1 MLIRE
6 YDQKKD
12 LIIIIFKF
20 MRNFNKSLAM
30 GLLLALLFMGFG
42 PIPVF
47 SATTP
52 TLGMAATYGVLAS
65 TYTNTVIGTTISGG
79 VGFTTGPA
87 VVPGGAHINY
97 GSGAPYASA
106 GADQGIALADLALQ
120 PCTFDFAPGAIN
132 LSTDITHGPAGVY
145 TPGVYCSVGAMNVG
159 GPLTLNGNG
168 TYIFRSVGAL
178 TSTAGSIITLT
189 GASACDVFWTPTE
202 AATLAANT
210 TFAGTI
216 ISDAGITIGANTIW
230 SGRALAFGGT
240 VTTDT
245 DTITAPSCASSLA
258 TLHIIK
264 QVINN
269 NGGVATAALFN
280 LHVKLAGVDV
290 AGSPAVGTVTP
301 GTSYSL
307 AAGTY
312 KVSEDVNA
320 SYTSSFSGDCD
331 AGGNITL
338 VAGND
343 KSCTI
348 TNDDIAALT
357 GTINVVKVVV
367 NDNGRTKTIANF
379 PLFVNGVAVISGV
392 TNTFAAPATYTVT
405 ETVNTDYVQS
415 FSGDCDVNGQVIL
428 AVGTNKFCIITNND
442 TAPSSGGSGGTFF
455 GPAAP
460 PLIAVLKVPS
470 PLSLPLGPGLVMYT
484 YTLRNIGT
492 VPVTDITMVGDT
504 CSPIV
509 LNSGDGNADSKLD
522 VSETWEYRCST
533 TLTKTHTNT
542 VVATGWAN
550 GLSATDIASAT
561 VVVGA
566 PIVPPLIHVTK
577 VPSTPTVL
585 AGGTVTYTEK
595 ITNPGTVAL
604 NNVILTDDKRAPTK
618 YVSGDTDNDAK
629 LDTTETWTYTCRTS
643 LNKTTTNTAV
653 ASGEANGLTARD
665 FAVATVVVAAVVPGL
680 PNTGSA
686 PAENS
691 ILWFAGIAGIFVV
704 LFFLYVRQKKQSE

>member
-1 MLIRE
+1 
-6 YDQKKD
+6 
-12 LIIIIFKF
+12 
-20 MRNFNKSLAM
+20 
-30 GLLLALLFMGFG
+30 
-42 PIPVF
+42 
-47 SATTP
+47 
-52 TLGMAATYGVLAS
+52 
-65 TYTNTVIGTTISGG
+65 
-79 VGFTTGPA
+79 
-87 VVPGGAHINY
+87 
-97 GSGAPYASA
+97 
-106 GADQGIALADLALQ
+106 
-120 PCTFDFAPGAIN
+120 
-132 LSTDITHGPAGVY
+132 
-145 TPGVYCSVGAMNVG
+145 
-159 GPLTLNGNG
+159 
-168 TYIFRSVGAL
+168 
-178 TSTAGSIITLT
+178 
-189 GASACDVFWTPTE
+189 
-202 AATLAANT
+202 
-210 TFAGTI
+210 
-216 ISDAGITIGANTIW
+216 
-230 SGRALAFGGT
+230 
-240 VTTDT
+240 
-245 DTITAPSCASSLA
+245 
-258 TLHIIK
+258 
-264 QVINN
+264 
-269 NGGVATAALFN
+269 
-280 LHVKLAGVDV
+280 
-290 AGSPAVGTVTP
+290 
-301 GTSYSL
+301 
-307 AAGTY
+307 
-312 KVSEDVNA
+312 
-320 SYTSSFSGDCD
+320 
-331 AGGNITL
+331 
-338 VAGND
+338 
-343 KSCTI
+343 
-348 TNDDIAALT
+348 
-357 GTINVVKVVV
+357 
-367 NDNGRTKTIANF
+367 
-379 PLFVNGVAVISGV
+379 
-392 TNTFAAPATYTVT
+392 
-405 ETVNTDYVQS
+405 
-415 FSGDCDVNGQVIL
+415 
-428 AVGTNKFCIITNND
+428 
-442 TAPSSGGSGGTFF
+442 
-455 GPAAP
+455 
-460 PLIAVLKVPS
+460 
-470 PLSLPLGPGLVMYT
+470 MYT